1 MILKNKKAFTL
12 TELLLALAV
21 VGAVAALS
29 IPALLEN
36 INRKVL
42 ASQLKNTVLTI
53 QKLADDQLIIK
64 KTQIL
69 ENT

>member
-53 QKLADDQLIIK
+53 QNLAD
-64 KTQIL
+64 
-69 ENT
+69 

>member
-42 ASQLKNTVLTI
+42 ASKI
-53 QKLADDQLIIK
+53 QYLQY
-64 KTQIL
+64 KTLQMSSL
-69 ENT
+69 

>member
-42 ASQLKNTVLTI
+42 ASQLKNNSTY
-53 QKLADDQLIIK
+53 
-64 KTQIL
+64 
-69 ENT
+69 NTKPCR